1 MEDDPMRLR
10 VTADTCRRLLGS
22 INDPETLAR
31 LTALAQECEAKL
43 STLAERWNDESQP
56 PD

>member
-1 MEDDPMRLR
+1 MRLR